1 MIKQQVQAFTIM
13 EMTITMLVAA
23 ILIGITYTS
32 YSIISKSY
40 LSFTTKNTE
49 MAGLETLD
57 KLLKRDFDRAELI
70 KKDTSGILLESPGHI
85 VKYEFMPDFIV
96 RTSGRLDTFKIK
108 TVEFTT
114 LFEGLP
120 VNEVSSSE
128 EQNRLDQ
135 LDIIL
140 LFQTEKIP
148 YHYHKQYSSAN
159 LIQRKPDA
167 IH

>member
-1 MIKQQVQAFTIM
+1 MIKQRVPSFTIM
-13 EMTITMLVAA
+13 EVTITMLVAT

-32 YSIISKSY
+32 YSIVSKSY

-85 VKYEFMPDFIV
+85 VKYELMPDFVV
-96 RTSGRLDTFKIK
+96 RTSSRLDTFKIK
-108 TVEFTT
+108 TMEFTT

-120 VNEVSSSE
+120 VSEVSPSE

-135 LDIIL
+135 LDITL

-159 LIQRKPDA
+159 LIQRNPDA